1 MPKALV
7 VYYSL
12 EGNTRFI
19 AENIAAEIGA
29 DIFELKT
36 KKQLPGGF
44 LKYIIGGFQA
54 VSKKTPEIL
63 PIEKKLEDYEMVFIG
78 TPVWAGKYAP
88 AVRTFIKTFNL
99 EGKNVA
105 IFCCH
110 GDSKERALSLP
121 ASDLGKCKIAGRIDF
136 QQPLDHGK
144 DAAAKEVRQWAKKM
158 V

>member
-29 DIFELKT
+29 DIFALKT
-36 KKQLPGGF
+36 KKKLPGGF

-63 PIEKKLEDYEMVFIG
+63 PIEKK
-78 TPVWAGKYAP
+78 
-88 AVRTFIKTFNL
+88 
-99 EGKNVA
+99 
-105 IFCCH
+105 
-110 GDSKERALSLP
+110 SL
-121 ASDLGKCKIAGRIDF
+121 
-136 QQPLDHGK
+136 
-144 DAAAKEVRQWAKKM
+144 
-158 V
+158 